1 MDPGDRGVL
10 PDSWRDWLRRT
21 CRYGKYLRPGSEDR
35 DVRIFRQRKNGGRLC
50 GTIETEENVLG
61 KTLKLH
67 GDAAPEAAKWCVLK

>member
-1 MDPGDRGVL
+1 MTVVIDQEMLDIL
-10 PDSWRDWLRRT
+10 AD
-21 CRYGKYLRPGSEDR
+21 
-35 DVRIFRQRKNGGRLC
+35 GGRLC